1 MLVACAGSVSS
12 IWVVRVQD
20 MGVTVVRL
28 GCGELS
34 AGFDSSF
41 DGGEN
46 RSGIRV
52 ARSCKRGWL
61 ATAIATAMRR
71 YSLARACSMIAVARQ

>member
-20 MGVTVVRL
+20 KGVTVVRL

-52 ARSCKRGWL
+52 AENTIL
-61 ATAIATAMRR
+61 DPATAVLVIQAERSALRFAIR
-71 YSLARACSMIAVARQ
+71 CLI